1 MMKVNQFVDTL
12 TKIEKEPT
20 KYLSGGW
27 GHYKDEKWCFDCIC
41 LIKSVLWGFN
51 FDKNKPRGGGAVYAS
66 NGVPDI
72 GENSMIKQC
81 KNVSS
86 DFTNI
91 KKGEMLWMDGHAGVY
106 VGDGNVIEATA
117 GWDTWKVIKSQIG
130 KNGERT
136 YNGKGGSRNWE
147 KHGLLPYVDYTEE
160 VIPVPEPKP
169 EPTPEP
175 IPEPKPTPSQKFN
188 IGDKVVINGAIYIS
202 SNADKAANYINNRTT
217 YITRY
222 ATGAKH
228 PYNTTGDLGWMD
240 ESSIKAYEG
249 GITYTVKKGDTLS
262 SIAAQYGMTW
272 KQIYARNKFVI
283 GNNPNLIKPGQVLVI
298 KD

>member
-1 MMKVNQFVDTL
+1 MMKVNEFIDTL
-12 TKIEKEPT
+12 TRIEKEPT

-27 GHYKDEKWCFDCIC
+27 GHYIDGKWCFDCIC
-41 LIKSVLWGFN
+41 LIKAVLWGFN
-51 FDKNKPRGGGAVYAS
+51 FNKNKPRGGGAVYTS

-72 GENSMIKQC
+72 GENSMINQC

-147 KHGLLPYVDYTEE
+147 KHGFLPYVDYTENE
-160 VIPVPEPKP
+160 IVEPVEPK
-169 EPTPEP
+169 EEEP
-175 IPEPKPTPSQKFN
+175 IEEPKFKV
-188 IGDKVVINGAIYIS
+188 GDKVKPLKLVNYNGTPLVQYDKAYTIMEINGDRVVLGAPRGSKGKLEIWAAMNINDIEKIY
-202 SNADKAANYINNRTT
+202 
-217 YITRY
+217 
-222 ATGAKH
+222 
-228 PYNTTGDLGWMD
+228 
-240 ESSIKAYEG
+240 
-249 GITYTVKKGDTLS
+249 
-262 SIAAQYGMTW
+262 
-272 KQIYARNKFVI
+272 
-283 GNNPNLIKPGQVLVI
+283 
-298 KD
+298 